1 MSYLSPSL
9 TLLTNAVKKASGSL
23 NRDFSEIEQLQS
35 SVKGY
40 KEFVVASYTKVSKAL
55 QVELGKIHP
64 DYALVSEAEK
74 LGARNCY
81 IVSPIDGLS
90 NFAHGIPHFAVSVAV
105 YENNTVTASVV
116 YNPATDCLYF
126 AEKGKGAYKEG
137 FRNHERLRVSSRRDL
152 KEALVATLVNYN
164 ENVSEYDV
172 IQKRLVAATDN
183 LRISGSCALDLAYV
197 ASGKYDA
204 AVSRGNK
211 LSDFAAGLLLVKE
224 AGGYIYDIDQK
235 DKRTENLSLVLNSGN
250 IFAVNNELGKKLGE
264 LFSE

>member
-9 TLLTNAVKKASGSL
+9 TLLINAVKKASGSL

-164 ENVSEYDV
+164 EKC
-172 IQKRLVAATDN
+172 Q
-183 LRISGSCALDLAYV
+183 RI
-197 ASGKYDA
+197 
-204 AVSRGNK
+204 
-211 LSDFAAGLLLVKE
+211 
-224 AGGYIYDIDQK
+224 
-235 DKRTENLSLVLNSGN
+235 
-250 IFAVNNELGKKLGE
+250 
-264 LFSE
+264 

>member
-9 TLLTNAVKKASGSL
+9 TLLINAVKKASGSL

-105 YENNTVTASVV
+105 KIIRLRRPSFIIRPPTASILPKRAKAPIRKVSVTMSVCAYLPVV
-116 YNPATDCLYF
+116 
-126 AEKGKGAYKEG
+126 
-137 FRNHERLRVSSRRDL
+137 
-152 KEALVATLVNYN
+152 
-164 ENVSEYDV
+164 
-172 IQKRLVAATDN
+172 I
-183 LRISGSCALDLAYV
+183 
-197 ASGKYDA
+197 
-204 AVSRGNK
+204 
-211 LSDFAAGLLLVKE
+211 
-224 AGGYIYDIDQK
+224 
-235 DKRTENLSLVLNSGN
+235 
-250 IFAVNNELGKKLGE
+250 
-264 LFSE
+264 